1 MCIFNNWGFRG
12 VAYNSSRINEAKKEP
27 KNKELV
33 LSQAQNE
40 AIKETKNKLFILI
53 SWVILIE
60 KMKWLYISWVIKI
73 RYYFKKH
80 VISVL
85 DPFTEAIHRVSK

>member
-53 SWVILIE
+53 S
-60 KMKWLYISWVIKI
+60 
-73 RYYFKKH
+73 
-80 VISVL
+80 
-85 DPFTEAIHRVSK
+85 